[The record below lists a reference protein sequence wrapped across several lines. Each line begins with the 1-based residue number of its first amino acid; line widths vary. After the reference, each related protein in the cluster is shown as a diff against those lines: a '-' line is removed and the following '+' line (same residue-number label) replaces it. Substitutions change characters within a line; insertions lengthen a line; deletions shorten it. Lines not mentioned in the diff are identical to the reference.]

1 MYNSHFQ
8 KDMALVVLNQNLFA
22 KAKMSFRISIVP
34 TKLYLFNF
42 GIKFTFTNKIHVELI
57 PYLLIKFGKK
67 FPIFR
72 GFPEFQMIPGRF
84 QE

>member
-42 GIKFTFTNKIHVELI
+42 GIKFTVVF
-57 PYLLIKFGKK
+57 PMAFGKM
-67 FPIFR
+67 IF
-72 GFPEFQMIPGRF
+72 
-84 QE
+84 